1 MRKKSNGTDEDKISE
16 ALKADA
22 PTPRHDGHGKR
33 RSFSSAKCDPA
44 RKSDTL
50 DRRKGERLAAPA
62 PTEVETWSTKDNI
75 QLSPR
80 KVTPAFVNPVL
91 EDEEEMDKVRA
102 SRQNSPWN
110 HWWCSPLTLLT
121 TVIST
126 GLLLIT
132 LRAFTMRQVDPKG
145 CDMYYSRSI
154 FINFADFDA
163 EHTRFASKYSLH
175 LYREHG
181 FDEDAKVRED
191 L

>member
-1 MRKKSNGTDEDKISE
+1 MLLHPDTMVTASGGASHR
-16 ALKADA
+16 
-22 PTPRHDGHGKR
+22 P
-33 RSFSSAKCDPA
+33 SAIQRASLIPWIEERA
-44 RKSDTL
+44 RDWRPQLPPK
-50 DRRKGERLAAPA
+50 
-62 PTEVETWSTKDNI
+62 WSTKDNT

-132 LRAFTMRQVDPKG
+132 LRAFTMRQGDPKG
-145 CDMYYSRSI
+145 CDMYYSRPI

-175 LYREHG
+175 LYRELG

-191 L
+191 F